1 MFQTGLMNAIRQ
13 VMAQKG
19 FSPEDLMSN
28 ALFQARWS
36 DVLKLRAE
44 ELACQRSLMG
54 QHAHVEDTDMMEEII
69 DVTLRG
75 SKGLDRCAPD
85 TTEYWDSFAAQLV
98 RQYVK
103 LCPEPASA
111 TGIANEVKNSALNR
125 EFVGEC
131 NKSTVAITMDTEL
144 LQESANRPGDRRPP
158 PNQLV
163 ISKLL
168 GGVMIARDG
177 ATNEEGLR
185 IAPRD
190 NDIFFL
196 CDGGRDSCKS
206 AVSRAQSLIFTF
218 CL

>member
-1 MFQTGLMNAIRQ
+1 MFQTGLMNSIRQ

-19 FSPEDLMSN
+19 VSPEDLMSN

-36 DVLKLRAE
+36 DVLKLRGD
-44 ELACQRSLMG
+44 ELACQRSLTG
-54 QHAHVEDTDMMEEII
+54 QKPHLEDTDMVETI

-85 TTEYWDSFAAQLV
+85 STEYWDSFAAQLV
-98 RQYVK
+98 RQYVR

-131 NKSTVAITMDTEL
+131 NKSTVAIIMDTEL
-144 LQESANRPGDRRPP
+144 LQESSNRPGDRKPP

-190 NDIFFL
+190 DDIFFL

-206 AVSRAQSLIFTF
+206 AVSCTQSLIFTF

>member
-1 MFQTGLMNAIRQ
+1 MNSIRQ

-19 FSPEDLMSN
+19 VSPEDLMSN

-36 DVLKLRAE
+36 DVLKLRGD
-44 ELACQRSLMG
+44 ELACQRSLTG
-54 QHAHVEDTDMMEEII
+54 QQPHLEDTDMVETI

-85 TTEYWDSFAAQLV
+85 STEYWDSFAAQLV
-98 RQYVK
+98 RQYVR

-131 NKSTVAITMDTEL
+131 NKSTVAIIMDTEL
-144 LQESANRPGDRRPP
+144 LQESSNRPGDRKPP

-168 GGVMIARDG
+168 GGVMMARDG

-190 NDIFFL
+190 DDIFFL

-206 AVSRAQSLIFTF
+206 AVSCTQSLIFTF

>member
-1 MFQTGLMNAIRQ
+1 MFQTGLMNSIRQ

-19 FSPEDLMSN
+19 VSPEDLMSN

-36 DVLKLRAE
+36 DVLKLRGD
-44 ELACQRSLMG
+44 ELACQRSLTG
-54 QHAHVEDTDMMEEII
+54 QQPHLEDTDMVETI

-85 TTEYWDSFAAQLV
+85 STEYWDSFAAQLV
-98 RQYVK
+98 RQYVR

-131 NKSTVAITMDTEL
+131 NKSTVAIIMDTEL
-144 LQESANRPGDRRPP
+144 LQESSNRPGDRKPP

-168 GGVMIARDG
+168 GGVMMARDG

-190 NDIFFL
+190 DDIFFL

-206 AVSRAQSLIFTF
+206 AVSCTQSLIFTF

>member
-1 MFQTGLMNAIRQ
+1 
-13 VMAQKG
+13 
-19 FSPEDLMSN
+19 MSN

-36 DVLKLRAE
+36 DVLKLRGD
-44 ELACQRSLMG
+44 ELACQRSLTG
-54 QHAHVEDTDMMEEII
+54 QKLHLEDTDMVETI

-85 TTEYWDSFAAQLV
+85 STEYWDSFAAQLV
-98 RQYVK
+98 RQYVR

-131 NKSTVAITMDTEL
+131 NKSTVAIIMDTEV
-144 LQESANRPGDRRPP
+144 LQESSNRPGDRKPP

-168 GGVMIARDG
+168 GGVMSARDG

-190 NDIFFL
+190 DDIFFL

-206 AVSRAQSLIFTF
+206 AVSCSESLIFAF
-218 CL
+218 FL

>member
-1 MFQTGLMNAIRQ
+1 MFQTGLMNSIRQ
-13 VMAQKG
+13 VIAQKG
-19 FSPEDLMSN
+19 ASPEDLMSN

-36 DVLKLRAE
+36 DVLKLRGE
-44 ELACQRSLMG
+44 ELACQLSLMG
-54 QHAHVEDTDMMEEII
+54 HQPHVEDTDMVETI
-69 DVTLRG
+69 DVSLRG

-131 NKSTVAITMDTEL
+131 NKSTVAIIMDTEL
-144 LQESANRPGDRRPP
+144 LQESSNRPGDRKPP

-168 GGVMIARDG
+168 GGVMSARDG

-206 AVSRAQSLIFTF
+206 AVSCTQSLIFTF

>member
-1 MFQTGLMNAIRQ
+1 MFQTGLMNSIRQ

-19 FSPEDLMSN
+19 VSPEDLMSN

-36 DVLKLRAE
+36 DVLKLRGE

-54 QHAHVEDTDMMEEII
+54 HQPHVEDTDMVETI
-69 DVTLRG
+69 DVSLRG

-131 NKSTVAITMDTEL
+131 NKSTVAIIMDTEL
-144 LQESANRPGDRRPP
+144 LQESSNRPGDRKPP

-168 GGVMIARDG
+168 GGVMSARDG

-206 AVSRAQSLIFTF
+206 AVSCTQSLIFTF

>member
-1 MFQTGLMNAIRQ
+1 MFQTGLMNSIRQ

-19 FSPEDLMSN
+19 VSPEDLMSN

-36 DVLKLRAE
+36 DVLKLRGD
-44 ELACQRSLMG
+44 ELACQRSLTG
-54 QHAHVEDTDMMEEII
+54 QQPHLEDTDMVETI

-85 TTEYWDSFAAQLV
+85 STEYWDSFAAQLV
-98 RQYVK
+98 RQYVR

-131 NKSTVAITMDTEL
+131 NKSTVAIIMDTEL
-144 LQESANRPGDRRPP
+144 LQESSNRPGDRKPP

-168 GGVMIARDG
+168 GGVMSARDG

-190 NDIFFL
+190 DDIFFL

-206 AVSRAQSLIFTF
+206 AVSRTQSLIFTF
-218 CL
+218 YL